1 MMHRAAAAAL
11 LKLKKMTKFEK
22 KIKEKGYNLHQVSQ
36 AAGIPHGT
44 LYNWTSGR
52 CQPKINNINWHLL
65 CKWCQSV
72 GIKVSFTDF

>member
-1 MMHRAAAAAL
+1 MNN
-11 LKLKKMTKFEK
+11 FEK
-22 KIKEKGYNLHQVSQ
+22 KIKEKGYNLHQVAH
-36 AAGIPHGT
+36 AAGIPYGT
-44 LYNWTSGR
+44 LYNWVNGR